1 MQNLAKNE
9 GDSLENK
16 SYKVLIDGDKYEF
29 NNAIVTGEEILIK
42 YGITSPN
49 CFTLYQKLMG
59 CDFEKIS
66 LSEAVNLSNPGIEK
80 FAIKPPEV
88 FHYNLDEEPET
99 TDSEVLTGYQILENG
114 GIKPVTDYYLI
125 EIDNSGQEISHKEN
139 PNAQIRMKCPGSKFL
154 SVFIGETPVS

>member
-9 GDSLENK
+9 GDSLFNK
-16 SYKVLIDGDKYEF
+16 SYKVLIDSEKHEF
-29 NNAIVTGEEILIK
+29 NNATVTGEEIFIK
-42 YGITSPN
+42 CGITSPN
-49 CFTLYQKLMG
+49 CYSLYQKLSG

-66 LSEAVNLSNPGIEK
+66 LGEVVDLSNPGIEK
-80 FAIKPPEV
+80 FTIKPPEV
-88 FHYNLDEEPET
+88 FHYFLDEEPET
-99 TDSEVLTGYQILENG
+99 TDREILSANQILENG
-114 GIKPVTDYYLI
+114 GINPVTDYYLI